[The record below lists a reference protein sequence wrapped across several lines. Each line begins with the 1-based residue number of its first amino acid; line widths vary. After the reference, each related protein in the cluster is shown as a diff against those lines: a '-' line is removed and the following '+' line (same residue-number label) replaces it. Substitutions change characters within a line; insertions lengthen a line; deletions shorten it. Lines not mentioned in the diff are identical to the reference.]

1 MKLDVKAAAFTGA
14 IVWGFGLFVLTW
26 WIIMFDGPSQ
36 EATFIG
42 KIYRGYEV
50 TPRGSFIGLIWGLGD
65 GFFGCAI
72 VAWLY
77 NLFAGGQVAKQ
88 DG

>member
-1 MKLDVKAAAFTGA
+1 MYGGVAMKLNIKAAAFTGA

-26 WIIMFDGPSQ
+26 WIIMFDGSSG
-36 EATFIG
+36 EETFIG

-50 TPRGSFIGLIWGLGD
+50 TPVGSFIGLGWGLVD

-72 VAWLY
+72 FAWLY
-77 NLFAGGQVAKQ
+77 NRFLG
-88 DG
+88 D